1 FPAMVPDLRPLNP
14 ELRSIAAAEL
24 NEVEERVPADLAA
37 LRDWLAKQ
45 PYLRAR
51 QDDQFL
57 IGFLRGCK
65 FSLEKTK
72 SKLDHFYTIKTL
84 MPELFGSRLV
94 DDKSLAILRTG
105 TYLRLPKP
113 WGPGGPRIQLTNYD
127 RFDAKRFKLL
137 DFFRYW
143 TMTLEQAIREDDNS
157 NISGYIEINDMA
169 KLSVSFLAQVD
180 LKLLKRMGTF
190 LDKAQ
195 PSRLKGIYLI
205 NCPKEGMAL
214 MNLAKSFMPSKLQQR
229 VSFFFFKNLE
239 KFTEVLPLEYLPE
252 EYGGSNGSIAEIQA
266 EAEKQFVSYKEYF
279 AEDSQYGVNEQLRPG
294 QRVNEDSVFGIEGS
308 FRKLDID

>member
-1 FPAMVPDLRPLNP
+1 MPNLRPINN
-14 ELRSIAAAEL
+14 ELRRIAAAEL
-24 NEVEERVPADLAA
+24 NEVEERVAADLEA

-45 PYLRAR
+45 PYLKAR
-51 QDDQFL
+51 QDAQFL

-65 FSLEKTK
+65 FSLEKAK

-84 MPELFGSRLV
+84 MPELFGNRVV
-94 DDKSLAILRTG
+94 DDKNLAILQTG

-113 WGPGGPRIQLTNYD
+113 WGPGGPRIQITNYD
-127 RFDAKRFKLL
+127 RFDPKQFKLV

-143 TMTLEQAIREDDNS
+143 TMTLEQAISEDDNS

-169 KLSVSFLAQVD
+169 KVSFSFLAQVD
-180 LKLLKRMGTF
+180 LKLLKRVGVF

-195 PSRLKGIYLI
+195 PSRLKGVYLI

-214 MNLAKSFMPSKLQQR
+214 MSLAKSLMPSKLQQR
-229 VSFFFFKNLE
+229 FYFFKNLE
-239 KFTEVLPLEYLPE
+239 EFSKVIPLEYLPK
-252 EYGGSNGSIAEIQA
+252 EYGGSNGCISDILA
-266 EAEKQFVSYKEYF
+266 EAEKQFLSYKEYF

-294 QRVNEDSVFGIEGS
+294 QRVDADSIFGIEGS